1 MSPVV
6 LFSFVI
12 GYFALLLGVAW
23 YTSRNSDNESFFIGN
38 RNSNW
43 MLVAFGMIGT
53 SLSGVTFVSV
63 PGGVGSG
70 NFYYYQIVLGYLLG
84 YMVIAFVLIP
94 LYYRMNL
101 TSIYTYLEKRFGINA
116 HKAGA
121 FFFILSR
128 TVGATARL
136 YLVISVLQIFIFNRL
151 GIPFEATTLVIL
163 ALILLYTFEGGVKTI
178 IYTDTLQTTGMLVGL
193 VVCIIVI
200 VKALGTDLGGAWSL
214 MADKGYTNIINTDVK
229 ASSFAL
235 KHIIGGM
242 FIAIAM
248 TGLDQE
254 MMQKNISVKTPK
266 DSQKNIMTFTAVL
279 MFVNLLFLI
288 LGGVLYLY
296 YSTHSAEL
304 LEAYNKITGAVVPAT
319 AIPADDLFPTIA
331 LSDTFSGVLGVI
343 FIIAIISA
351 LFPSVDGAITSLT
364 SCFCIDMLGINKKPG
379 TEQEKKRTRLKV
391 HFTFAA
397 IFFIMVL
404 LFKWIN
410 DKLIIDFI
418 LKFAGITYGPLLGL
432 FAFGILTRRRLNDKL
447 IWVACI
453 AAPLL
458 ALGLDMLSNPAWYE
472 AKLHISL
479 PTLTQWSASIFDGYK
494 IGNELI
500 LINGIFTFCGLW
512 LISRKGSP
520 SEGSLLAV

>member
-1 MSPVV
+1 MSPQILFTFV
-6 LFSFVI
+6 L

-23 YTSRNSDNESFFIGN
+23 YTSRNSNNDSFFIGN

-63 PGGVGSG
+63 PGGVGTG
-70 NFYYYQIVLGYLLG
+70 NFYYFQIVLGYLLG
-84 YMVIAFVLIP
+84 YLVIAFVLLP

-101 TSIYTYLEKRFGINA
+101 TSIYTYLERRFGINA

-136 YLVISVLQIFIFNRL
+136 YLVISVLQIFIFNKM
-151 GIPFEATTLVIL
+151 GIPFEATALVIL
-163 ALILLYTFEGGVKTI
+163 LLILLYTFEGGVKTI

-200 VKALGTDLGGAWSL
+200 TKALGTDFGGALS
-214 MADKGYTNIINTDVK
+214 MMSDKGYTQVFNWDIK
-229 ASSFAL
+229 AGSYVW

-254 MMQKNISVKTPK
+254 MMQKNISVKNLK
-266 DSQKNIMTFTAVL
+266 DSQKNMMTFTAVL
-279 MFVNLLFLI
+279 MVVNFLFLV

-296 YSTHSAEL
+296 ASS
-304 LEAYNKITGAVVPAT
+304 KGIAVP
-319 AIPADDLFPTIA
+319 PDDLFATIA
-331 LSDTFSGVLGVI
+331 LSDVFSGTIGII
-343 FIIAIISA
+343 FIIALISA

-364 SCFCIDMLGINKKPG
+364 SCFCIDILGINKKEG
-379 TEQEKKRTRLKV
+379 TEKEKKRTRLKV
-391 HFTFAA
+391 HFTFAFV
-397 IFFIMVL
+397 FFLMVL
-404 LFKWIN
+404 LFKAIN

-432 FAFGILTRRRLNDKL
+432 FGFGILTKRTINNKL
-447 IWVACI
+447 IWTVCI
-453 AAPLL
+453 IAPLM

-472 AKLHISL
+472 AKLHLQLGLSSL
-479 PTLTQWSASIFDGYK
+479 SESIFHGYK

-500 LINGIFTFCGLW
+500 LINGLFTFAGLW
-512 LISRKGSP
+512 LISKKGSA
-520 SEGSLLAV
+520 SQEAL

>member
-1 MSPVV
+1 MSTTL
-6 LFSFVI
+6 LFVFVI
-12 GYFALLLGVAW
+12 GYFLLLLGVAW
-23 YTSRNSDNESFFIGN
+23 YTSRNSNNESFFIGN

-63 PGGVGSG
+63 PGGVGTG
-70 NFYYYQIVLGYLLG
+70 NFYYFQIVLGYLLG
-84 YMVIAFVLIP
+84 YLVIAFVLLP

-136 YLVISVLQIFIFNRL
+136 YLVISVLQIFIFNKM
-151 GIPFEATTLVIL
+151 GIPFEATALVIL
-163 ALILLYTFEGGVKTI
+163 VLILLYTFEGGVKTI
-178 IYTDTLQTTGMLVGL
+178 IYTDTLQTTGMLTGL

-200 VKALGTDLGGAWSL
+200 VKALGTDFGGAFSM
-214 MADKGYTNIINTDVK
+214 MADKGYTQIFNWDVK
-229 ASSFAL
+229 AGSFAL
-235 KHIIGGM
+235 KHILGGM

-254 MMQKNISVKTPK
+254 MMQKNISVKTLK
-266 DSQKNIMTFTAVL
+266 GSQKNMMTFTAVL
-279 MFVNLLFLI
+279 MVVNFLFLV

-296 YSTHSAEL
+296 AAE
-304 LEAYNKITGAVVPAT
+304 KGISVP
-319 AIPADDLFPTIA
+319 PDDLFPTIA
-331 LSDTFSGVLGVI
+331 LSEVFSGTIGII
-343 FIIAIISA
+343 FIIALISA

-364 SCFCIDMLGINKKPG
+364 SCFCIDILGLKKREA
-379 TEQEKKRTRLKV
+379 TEKAKKRTRLKV

-397 IFFIMVL
+397 VFFLMVL

-432 FAFGILTRRRLNDKL
+432 FAFGILTKRKLNDRK
-447 IWVACI
+447 IWTVCI
-453 AAPLL
+453 IAPLL

-472 AKLHISL
+472 VKLHVSLGLQSISDSL
-479 PTLTQWSASIFDGYK
+479 FNGYK

-500 LINGIFTFCGLW
+500 LINGLFTFAGLW
-512 LISRKGSP
+512 MISRRAGS
-520 SEGSLLAV
+520 SELKAA

>member
-1 MSPVV
+1 MSPAL
-6 LFSFVI
+6 LFTFVI
-12 GYFALLLGVAW
+12 GYFVLLLAVAW
-23 YTSRNSDNESFFIGN
+23 FTSRNSNNESFFIGN

-70 NFYYYQIVLGYLLG
+70 NFYYFQVVLGYLLG
-84 YMVIAFVLIP
+84 YAVIAFVLIP
-94 LYYRMNL
+94 LYYKMNL

-136 YLVISVLQIFIFNRL
+136 YLVISVLQIFIFNDL
-151 GIPFEATTLVIL
+151 KIPFILTTLVIL

-193 VVCIIVI
+193 VVCIIAVI
-200 VKALGTDLGGAWSL
+200 NALGTGFGGAWT
-214 MADKGYTNIINTDVK
+214 MMTEKGYTNIFNWDVK
-229 ASSFAL
+229 AGSFAL

-254 MMQKNISVKTPK
+254 MMQKNISVKTLK
-266 DSQKNIMTFTAVL
+266 DSQKNIMTFSAVL
-279 MFVNLLFLI
+279 LLVNFLFLV

-296 YSTHSAEL
+296 ASA
-304 LEAYNKITGAVVPAT
+304 NNINVP
-319 AIPADDLFPTIA
+319 PDELFPTIA
-331 LSDTFSGVLGVI
+331 LSKAFSGAIGIIFVI
-343 FIIAIISA
+343 ALISA

-364 SCFCIDMLGINKKPG
+364 SCFCIDILGLQKRNG
-379 TEQEKKRTRLKV
+379 TEKEKKRTRLKV
-391 HFTFAA
+391 HFTFAL
-397 IFFIMVL
+397 IFFLMVL
-404 LFKWIN
+404 AFEWMN
-410 DKLIIDFI
+410 DKSIIDFI
-418 LKFAGITYGPLLGL
+418 LKFAGVTYGPLLGL
-432 FAFGILTRRRLNDKL
+432 FAFGILTKRKLKESL
-447 IWVACI
+447 IWAVCI
-453 AAPLL
+453 VAPLL
-458 ALGLDMLSNPAWYE
+458 ALILDMVSNPAWYE
-472 AKLHISL
+472 AKLHMKL
-479 PTLTQWSASIFDGYK
+479 GLDNLSAATFNGYK

-500 LINGIFTFCGLW
+500 LINGIITFIGLW
-512 LISRKGSP
+512 FISRKP
-520 SEGSLLAV
+520 TQQEMDLKMQPV

>member
-1 MSPVV
+1 MSPVL

-12 GYFALLLGVAW
+12 GYFILLLAVAW
-23 YTSRNSDNESFFIGN
+23 YTSRNANNESFFIGN

-63 PGGVGSG
+63 PGGVGSS
-70 NFYYYQIVLGYLLG
+70 NFYYFQVVLGYLLG
-84 YMVIAFVLIP
+84 YIVIAFVLLP
-94 LYYRMNL
+94 LYYRMQL
-101 TSIYTYLEKRFGINA
+101 TSIYTYLEKRFGVEA
-116 HKAGA
+116 HQAGA

-136 YLVISVLQIFIFNRL
+136 YLVISVLQTFIFNKL
-151 GIPFEATTLVIL
+151 HIPFLVTALVIL
-163 ALILLYTFEGGVKTI
+163 ILILLYTFEGGVKTI

-193 VVCIIVI
+193 VVCTFVI
-200 VKALGTDLGGAWSL
+200 LKSLGTDFSGALSL
-214 MADKGYTNIINTDVK
+214 MEAKGYTRIFNWDVK
-229 ASSFAL
+229 AGSFAL
-235 KHIIGGM
+235 KHILGGM

-254 MMQKNISVKTPK
+254 MMQKNISVKTLK
-266 DSQKNIMTFTAVL
+266 GSQKNMMTFTAIL
-279 MFVNLLFLI
+279 MVVNFLFLV

-296 YSTHSAEL
+296 ADVQG
-304 LEAYNKITGAVVPAT
+304 IRVP
-319 AIPADDLFPTIA
+319 PDDLFPTIA
-331 LSDTFSGVLGVI
+331 LSDSFSGTIGII

-364 SCFCIDMLGINKKPG
+364 SCFCIDILGVNKIDASEK
-379 TEQEKKRTRLKV
+379 EKKRTRLKV
-391 HFTFAA
+391 HFSFAVV
-397 IFFIMVL
+397 FFLMVL

-432 FAFGILTRRRLNDKL
+432 FAFGILTQRKLKNKL
-447 IWVACI
+447 IWVVCCI
-453 AAPLL
+453 APLL
-458 ALGLDMLSNPAWYE
+458 ALVADLLSNPAWYE
-472 AKLHISL
+472 AKLHVKWGLDPLSY
-479 PTLTQWSASIFDGYK
+479 TLFHGYK

-500 LINGIFTFCGLW
+500 LINGLITFAGLW
-512 LISRKGSP
+512 MISDKADTVKKNSASVP
-520 SEGSLLAV
+520 AYN